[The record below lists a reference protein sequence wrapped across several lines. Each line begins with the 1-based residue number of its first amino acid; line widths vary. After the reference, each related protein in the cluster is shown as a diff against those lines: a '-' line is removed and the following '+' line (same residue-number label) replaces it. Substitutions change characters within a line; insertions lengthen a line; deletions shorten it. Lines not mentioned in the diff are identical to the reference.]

1 MTDTDVAGTESSAPS
16 DFIREIVKEDVA
28 LGKHD
33 GRVMTRFPPEPN
45 GRLHIG
51 HAKSICLNF
60 SVAKENGGLCNLR
73 FEDTDPE
80 NEKLEYVEAI
90 KDDVRWLG
98 FDWEDRE
105 YYISDYFEKLYE
117 FALKLVENGKAYVDS
132 LSADEIRQ
140 HRGTLTEPGV
150 ESPYRERSVEENLDL
165 FKRMRAGEFA
175 DGAHV
180 LRAKIDMSSP
190 NLSMRDPTIY
200 RIKHHAHYR
209 SGDAWCIYPMY
220 DFTECLS
227 DAIEGVTHSIC
238 TLEFENNR
246 AIYDWILQA
255 AEIPDPPNQYEF
267 ARLNLSNTIMS
278 KRFLGPLVDEGH
290 LDGWDDPRM
299 PTLAGLRRRG
309 YTPTA
314 IRNFMDEVGVAKR
327 ENLIDVALLEHK
339 LREDLNRI
347 APRVMGVLNP
357 LKVVIDNFQE
367 DGEEALEAINNP
379 EDESMGTRMVP
390 FSHTLYVERSDF
402 REDAPKKYHRLAPG
416 KEVRLRYGYYIT
428 CVDVVKDPDSGEV
441 TQLHCTYDPETKGGS
456 SPDGRKVRGTIHW
469 VSAARAVKAE
479 VRLYDRLFTVDDPD
493 GENFREHINP
503 DSLEVLTD
511 CLVEQSLAE
520 AEVGITY
527 QFERQGYFCLD
538 GVDSRPDRLV
548 FNRAVALR
556 DSWAKIE
563 KAGGK

>member
-1 MTDTDVAGTESSAPS
+1 MKDTEVTGAESSAPS
-16 DFIREIVKEDVA
+16 DFIRETVKNDVA
-28 LGKHD
+28 HGKHD

-90 KDDVRWLG
+90 KDDIRWLG

-105 YYISDYFEKLYE
+105 YFISDYFEKLYE
-117 FALKLVENGKAYVDS
+117 FALKLIENGKAYVDS

-150 ESPYRERSVEENLDL
+150 ESPHRNRPVEENLDL
-165 FKRMRAGEFA
+165 FKRMRGGKFA

-190 NLSMRDPTIY
+190 NLSMRDPTLY

-278 KRFLGPLVDEGH
+278 KRFLGPLVDEGY
-290 LDGWDDPRM
+290 LAGWDDPRM

-327 ENLIDVALLEHK
+327 ENLIDAALLEHK

-347 APRVMGVLNP
+347 APRVMGVLEP
-357 LKVVIDNFQE
+357 LKVVIDNFPEGQE
-367 DGEEALEAINNP
+367 ELLEAVNNP

-390 FSHTLYVERSDF
+390 LSRTLYIERNDF
-402 REDAPKKYHRLAPG
+402 REDPPRKYYRLAPG

-428 CVDVVKDPDSGEV
+428 CVDVVKDPSSGEV

-469 VSAARAVKAE
+469 VSAAHALNAE
-479 VRLYDRLFTVDDPD
+479 VRLYDRLFTVDDPN

-511 CLVEQSLAE
+511 CLVERSLGS

-527 QFERQGYFCLD
+527 QFERQGYFCPD
-538 GVDSRPDRLV
+538 TVDFRPDMLV

-563 KAGGK
+563 KSSGR

>member
-1 MTDTDVAGTESSAPS
+1 MTDNDRPRSEAAVPS
-16 DFIREIVKEDVA
+16 DFIREIVKSDVA
-28 LGKHD
+28 DGKHD

-45 GRLHIG
+45 GWLHIG

-60 SVAKENGGLCNLR
+60 SVAQENGGLCNLR

-80 NEKLEYVEAI
+80 NEKQEFVEAI
-90 KDDVRWLG
+90 KADIRWLG
-98 FDWEDRE
+98 FDWGDRE

-117 FALKLVENGKAYVDS
+117 FALKLIEKNRAYVDS

-140 HRGTLTEPGV
+140 HRGNLTEPGV
-150 ESPYRERSVEENLDL
+150 ESPYRDRSVEENLDL
-165 FKRMRAGEFA
+165 FKRMRAREFP

-200 RIKHHAHYR
+200 RIKHYPHYR

-255 AEIPDPPNQYEF
+255 VEISDPPNQYEF

-278 KRFLGPLVDEGH
+278 KRFLGPLVDEGY
-290 LDGWDDPRM
+290 LAGWDDPRM

-309 YTPTA
+309 YTA
-314 IRNFMDEVGVAKR
+314 ASVRNFMEEVGVAKR

-339 LREDLNRI
+339 LREDLNHT
-347 APRVMGVLNP
+347 APRVLGVLHP
-357 LKVVIDNFQE
+357 LKVVIDNYPE
-367 DGEEALEAINNP
+367 DREEELEAINNP
-379 EDESMGTRMVP
+379 EDASMGTRMVP
-390 FSHTLYVERSDF
+390 FSRTLYVERDDF

-441 TQLHCTYDPETKGGS
+441 AELHCTYDHETKGGS

-469 VSAARAVKAE
+469 VSAAHAVKSE
-479 VRLYDRLFTVDDPD
+479 VRLYDRLFTVDDPNED
-493 GENFREHINP
+493 NFRQHINP
-503 DSLEVLTD
+503 ESLEVLPD
-511 CLVEQSLAE
+511 CLVEPSLA
-520 AEVGITY
+520 AAAVGVTY
-527 QFERQGYFCLD
+527 QFERLGYFCLD
-538 GVDSRPDRLV
+538 SVDSSPQKLV

-563 KAGGK
+563 KAGSR

>member
-1 MTDTDVAGTESSAPS
+1 MIEKTSSELEAATPS
-16 DFIREIVKEDVA
+16 DFVRVIVKKDVKN
-28 LGKHD
+28 GKHG

-60 SVAKENGGLCNLR
+60 EIAREHGGVCNLR

-90 KDDVRWLG
+90 KDDIRWLG

-105 YYISDYFEKLYE
+105 YYISDYFENLYE
-117 FALKLVENGKAYVDS
+117 FAVKLIEKGKAYVDS
-132 LSADEIRQ
+132 LSIDEIREY
-140 HRGTLTEPGV
+140 RGTLTEPGV
-150 ESPYRERSVEENLDL
+150 ESPYRNRTVEENLGL
-165 FKRMRAGEFA
+165 FKRMRAGKYP
-175 DGAHV
+175 DGEHV

-209 SGDAWCIYPMY
+209 AGDAWCIYPMY

-246 AIYDWILQA
+246 AIYDWILREL
-255 AEIPDPPNQYEF
+255 EIPDPPNQYEF

-278 KRFLGPLVDEGH
+278 KRFLAPLVDEGY
-290 LDGWDDPRM
+290 LAGWDDPRM
-299 PTLAGLRRRG
+299 PTLAGFRRRG
-309 YTPTA
+309 YTPAA

-347 APRVMGVLNP
+347 APRVMGVLDP
-357 LKVVIDNFQE
+357 LKVIIDNYPE
-367 DGEEALEAINNP
+367 DLVEELKAINNP
-379 EDESMGTRMVP
+379 EDESMGTRLVP
-390 FSHTLYVERSDF
+390 FSRILYIERNDF
-402 REDAPKKYHRLAPG
+402 REDAPKKYHRMTPG

-428 CVDVVKDPDSGEV
+428 CVDVVKDPESGVATE
-441 TQLHCTYDPETKGGS
+441 LHCTYDPETKGGA

-469 VSAARAVKAE
+469 VSAAHAVTAE
-479 VRLYDRLFTVDDPD
+479 VRLYDRLFTVSDPN
-493 GENFREHINP
+493 GENFWEHVNP
-503 DSLEVLTD
+503 DSLEVKANCYL
-511 CLVEQSLAE
+511 EPSLEGAKP
-520 AEVGITY
+520 GTTY
-527 QFERQGYFCLD
+527 QFERLGYFCPD
-538 GVDSRPDRLV
+538 TVDSRPDRLV

-556 DSWAKIE
+556 DSWAKLE
-563 KAGGK
+563 KTSRK

>member
-28 LGKHD
+28 LKKHD

-90 KDDVRWLG
+90 KDDIRWLG

-117 FALKLVENGKAYVDS
+117 FALKLVENDKAYVDS

-150 ESPYRERSVEENLDL
+150 ESPCRERSVEENLDL

-357 LKVVIDNFQE
+357 LKVVIDNFPE
-367 DGEEALEAINNP
+367 DRKEALEAINNP

-479 VRLYDRLFTVDDPD
+479 VRLYDRLFTVDDPN